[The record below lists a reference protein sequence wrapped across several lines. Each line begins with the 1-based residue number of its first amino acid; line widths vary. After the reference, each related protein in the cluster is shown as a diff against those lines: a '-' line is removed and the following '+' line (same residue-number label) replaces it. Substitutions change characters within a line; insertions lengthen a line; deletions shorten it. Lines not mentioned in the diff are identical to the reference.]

1 MAKVKINKLPEG
13 YEVKDGKI
21 VKSMAHGGMTG
32 QRTGDQQGYGLKTF
46 TSDPGSS
53 VDSSNV
59 RYSLSSV
66 PRDMANI
73 EAEGGETVLTD
84 LEQNGTFGL
93 YNIKGPRHS
102 SGGVP
107 MYLPDQS
114 FIFSDTKDMKMKGSE
129 LAEFGI
135 ETRKSKT
142 PASISKNFPLNQ
154 YYSKID
160 DEFADLIQVNSAEMM
175 IEKNGQ
181 GLSKLAFA
189 QELKKDFDE
198 GVPTTAYPYL
208 NSIGIDPIEF
218 TAKVQ
223 QMSEEKARQE
233 AISQLPI
240 EDQQKLML
248 MEQLMAQQQMPQ
260 QQMPPEMMQQ
270 GMSPDMMGA
279 MMPSDIPMAQDGALL
294 KTDGPIGE
302 QFIRQRG
309 GMAQGGTEVL
319 DGKEVLVPLDDP
331 NAPLY
336 EIIVNGKIV
345 TIDEWNNMKDSIS
358 PNDNILININSNDNT
373 TKDEQAILDQLNSDL
388 ESIEQRFQPK
398 PIVDNAPI
406 NLPTVEDDDIPQ
418 ATTVPLDDTGDDSA
432 NNTSTPPPPSSN
444 TPTARPDL
452 ERQSQFI
459 IGDDEY
465 QNIPGLQRRK
475 LSDDYTNLYLED
487 DKLMDKIQNDPDFK
501 DVWINNID
509 PRIKEEMDLKSLD
522 ELLNSPEKTLEYQKL
537 WNKYNPDNQIN
548 PDSKVGEQTL
558 STLVTQPEDPIEYTT
573 EEITEEVPELEVP
586 DIATTYNPPVAEF
599 YPQDMLSMLA
609 TRRDRRLGV
618 PFQPAVE
625 DVRMDYVLED
635 PTRAIAALNEQANIF
650 GDSLASFAG
659 PQATSARISGVQGKN
674 AAKLADTIAGVNQR
688 NVKTINNANQFNT
701 RFEAATEREQRDRR
715 VKEYDDYERALEQ
728 YNNERMFDRDQGLL
742 ALSNALT
749 NRAYTYNLNQ
759 LQPYYNVDP
768 SSGGMINM
776 TNTRGALDLNPSRAN
791 KFSNQDYYNRMND
804 LQKRF
809 PNANTG
815 DVIKMYDQMY
825 GDNTNTNPYI
835 PGYPPGIARK
845 GKQVKRP
852 IIPFYSGKMGV

>member
-181 GLSKLAFA
+181 ELSKLAFA
-189 QELKKDFDE
+189 QELKKDFEE

-223 QMSEEKARQE
+223 EMSEEKARQE
-233 AISQLPI
+233 AISELPI

-248 MEQLMAQQQMPQ
+248 MEQLMAQQEMPQ

-279 MMPSDIPMAQDGALL
+279 MMPSDIPMAQA
-294 KTDGPIGE
+294 
-302 QFIRQRG
+302 
-309 GMAQGGTEVL
+309 GMEV
-319 DGKEVLVPLDDP
+319 DDDK
-331 NAPLY
+331 PLY
-336 EIIVNGKIV
+336 EIIVNGQTV

-358 PNDNILININSNDNT
+358 PNDKVLININSDDNT

-388 ESIEQRFQPK
+388 ESIEQKFQSK
-398 PIVDNAPI
+398 PIVDKAPI
-406 NLPTVEDDDIPQ
+406 NLPTVDDDNIPQ

-432 NNTSTPPPPSSN
+432 DNTSTPPPSSN

-452 ERQSQFI
+452 DRQSQYI

-509 PRIKEEMDLKSLD
+509 QQILKDMDLNSLD
-522 ELLNSPEKTLEYQKL
+522 ELLNSPEKTKQYQEL
-537 WNKYNPDNQIN
+537 WNKYHPENKIKVDG
-548 PDSKVGEQTL
+548 KVGEQTL

-573 EEITEEVPELEVP
+573 EEITEEIPELEVP
-586 DIATTYNPPVAEF
+586 DIATTYTPPVAEF

-659 PQATSARISGVQGKN
+659 PQATSARISGVQGKT

-688 NVKTINNANQFNT
+688 NVKTINNANQINS
-701 RFEAATEREQRDRR
+701 RLEAVTEREQRDRR

-791 KFSNQDYYNRMND
+791 RFSNQDYYNRMND

-825 GDNTNTNPYI
+825 GDNTNTNRNPYI
-835 PGYPPGIARK
+835 PGYPGGIARR

-852 IIPFYSGKMGV
+852 IVPFYSGKMGV